1 MSWDHEH
8 WMGMALEEAWA
19 AGEAGEVPVGAVL
32 VDVDGEGRLTA
43 TGRNRV
49 VGRNDPTAHAEILAL
64 RAGAESAGNYRLLNR
79 FLYVTVEPCLM
90 CMGAIIH
97 ARIST
102 LIFGAPDPKWG
113 AAGSLYD
120 FSADPRL
127 NHRVT
132 VIGGVREAAC
142 RELIQGFFRERRKR
156 KGATWRTQ

>member
-8 WMGMALEEAWA
+8 WMGIALEEARA
-19 AGEAGEVPVGAVL
+19 AGAEGEVPVGAVL
-32 VDVDGEGRLTA
+32 VDGEGKPAA
-43 TGRNRV
+43 TGRNQV

-90 CMGAIIH
+90 CMGAIVH

-127 NHRVT
+127 NHRVS
-132 VIGGVREAAC
+132 VIGGVCEAAC
-142 RELIQGFFRERRKR
+142 RELIQSFFQDRRKHAR
-156 KGATWRTQ
+156 IAAQRI